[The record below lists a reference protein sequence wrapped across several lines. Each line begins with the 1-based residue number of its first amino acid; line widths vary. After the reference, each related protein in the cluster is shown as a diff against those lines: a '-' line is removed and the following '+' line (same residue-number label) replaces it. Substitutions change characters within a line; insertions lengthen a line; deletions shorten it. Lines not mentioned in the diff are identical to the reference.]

1 MSDYEPKS
9 SGITLLRHAAA
20 KVKGRHKATPPED
33 IKQLVSIPLSQAMEI
48 LEEAKTRKKRVQ
60 MARELA
66 DELIFQLEDEPSE
79 NRIKKAKM
87 LANNIAQRIE
97 AIALDL

>member
-9 SGITLLRHAAA
+9 SGITLLRHATA
-20 KVKGRHKATPPED
+20 KVKCRHKGTPPED

-48 LEEAKTRKKRVQ
+48 LAESKVRKNRVRK
-60 MARELA
+60 ARNLA
-66 DELIFQLEDEPSE
+66 DELIFQLDSEPTPQ
-79 NRIKKAKM
+79 RARKIKM